1 MSQNPPWFDELTQG
15 LFTLARER
23 REAREA
29 GVEPPLGGDES
40 FVRALTA
47 RWQFLDSLNRL
58 ETSPGMSAGEVQ
70 QVAAGILGFGTEETD
85 AGRSMRP
92 ARVPGVVSLTGG
104 RPCCFRGAAARQ
116 RYDHPTGS
124 ARLLP

>member
-1 MSQNPPWFDELTQG
+1 MVNMPQNPPWFDELTLG
-15 LFTLARER
+15 LSTLARER

-29 GVEPPLGGDES
+29 GMEPPAEGDES

-70 QVAAGILGFGTEETD
+70 QVAAGILGLGTE
-85 AGRSMRP
+85 GN
-92 ARVPGVVSLTGG
+92 
-104 RPCCFRGAAARQ
+104 
-116 RYDHPTGS
+116 
-124 ARLLP
+124 